1 MWTVKGLSKTQS
13 LQKNNFSYFEKV
25 FDIFFPWHI
34 FNPPKYPFPKGQ
46 VMRVCLRRNLF
57 SPGICCSFSWN
68 WNVIHP
74 PPPHEGSRESFF
86 IVFFHRQMSMF
97 AAKDTEFY
105 TTCLAILYTSFC
117 VSVFALHPLFL
128 SRVPH
133 VNSVLDS
140 PLPYGVP
147 SSFHFPP
154 FSSLLWVFLACV
166 LYIYW
171 VLLFFFFN
179 VLGVLP
185 SCSSRVLR
193 PVFWT
198 TVADLLKQLVIGVQ
212 AMAARFLCFL
222 WD

>member
-1 MWTVKGLSKTQS
+1 MKGLSKTQS

-25 FDIFFPWHI
+25 FDIFFSLAY
-34 FNPPKYPFPKGQ
+34 FQPPKVPLPQ
-46 VMRVCLRRNLF
+46 RSSHACLF
-57 SPGICCSFSWN
+57 ATKPVHSWN
-68 WNVIHP
+68 LLFFFLELKCDSL

-154 FSSLLWVFLACV
+154 FSSLL
-166 LYIYW
+166 
-171 VLLFFFFN
+171 
-179 VLGVLP
+179 
-185 SCSSRVLR
+185 
-193 PVFWT
+193 
-198 TVADLLKQLVIGVQ
+198 
-212 AMAARFLCFL
+212 
-222 WD
+222 